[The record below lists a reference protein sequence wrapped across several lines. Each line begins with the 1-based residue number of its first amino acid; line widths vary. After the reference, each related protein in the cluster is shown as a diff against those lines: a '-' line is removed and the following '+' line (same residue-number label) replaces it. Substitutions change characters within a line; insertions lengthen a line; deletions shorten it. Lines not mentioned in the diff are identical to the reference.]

1 MALASTGFEATVTL
15 LDNSADKSVLR
26 YKLTAETAADA
37 LTDTQAIVAA
47 LAAITDGLVAG
58 YSVSEVYEEDTPIL
72 PSAGVKI
79 TDIALVTAQI
89 ATADPVVLKW
99 ANVRIPTPVIGV
111 FQASSGPLADEV
123 DPADTDLRTYLA
135 IYESGGEATISDG
148 EHLKDVTVAGNV
160 KGKRI
165 SRGSR
170 NG

>member
-1 MALASTGFEATVTL
+1 MALASTGFECTVTI

-37 LTDTQAIVAA
+37 LTDSAAIVAA
-47 LAAITDGLVAG
+47 LAAITDGLVSS
-58 YSVSEVYEEDTPIL
+58 YSYSEVFEEETPTL
-72 PSAGVKI
+72 PSSGIKN
-79 TDIALVTAQI
+79 TDVALVTAQI

-99 ANVRIPTPVIGV
+99 ANIRIPTPVAGV
-111 FQASSGPLADEV
+111 FQAASGPLADEV

-135 IYESGGEATISDG
+135 VFESGGEATISDG
-148 EHLKDVTVAGNV
+148 EHLKDVTVSGNV

-170 NG
+170 KG